1 MNCIFHSLILCVIS
15 EKKFCIFAYMK
26 KRIVFLIILTLLLFV
41 GCEQKKEERVPADVI
56 PREQMID
63 IMVDAWFM
71 ESVIHNTIKEYERL
85 DPVSVSMY
93 KEFFEEHNISKEQFE
108 NSIKYYMRD
117 DESSQEFVKDCS
129 QRFDE
134 RKAEL
139 TGVADPV

>member
-1 MNCIFHSLILCVIS
+1 
-15 EKKFCIFAYMK
+15 MK
-26 KRIVFLIILTLLLFV
+26 KSILFLISIVLLITA
-41 GCEQKKEERVPADVI
+41 GCGQKNKEEIPADVI

-85 DPVSVSMY
+85 EPISVSMY
-93 KEFFEEHNISKEQFE
+93 KEFFEEHDITKERFE
-108 NSIKYYMRD
+108 HSIEYYMRD
-117 DESSQEFVKDCS
+117 DESSQEFVQACS

-139 TGVADPV
+139 TGVADPVLQPQ